1 MNDHSKIDNCLIGWE
16 SKVGAWSRLE
26 NHCVLGED
34 VQCKVW
40 GRGVG
45 QGSSSSSWLYQW
57 VGSQDP
63 PCTTH
68 CHHRPTPATTSAFH
82 VLLYPPPP
90 LC

>member
-1 MNDHSKIDNCLIGWE
+1 MNDHSKIDNCIIGWE

-45 QGSSSSSWLYQW
+45 QGSSSSSWL
-57 VGSQDP
+57 
-63 PCTTH
+63 
-68 CHHRPTPATTSAFH
+68 
-82 VLLYPPPP
+82 
-90 LC
+90 